1 MLDDSE
7 IGQLLDR
14 CALGDR
20 AAFRRLYEAAAPK
33 LYAVSLR
40 ILGDRGD
47 AEEAAQEAFVKV
59 WHSAGRYQAGRG
71 SAGGWLVAIARNT
84 AIDRLR
90 TRKAPTRDIA
100 GMLDLADPGPS
111 PEASAVVADDR
122 RRIDRCLGTLPADRA
137 RAVRGAYLEGL
148 SYEELARAFDVPLNT
163 MRTWLRRALIALRK
177 CLES

>member
-1 MLDDSE
+1 MLDDGE
-7 IGQLLDR
+7 IGQLLSR

-20 AAFRRLYEAAAPK
+20 QSFRRLYEAAAPK

-90 TRKAPTRDIA
+90 TRKAPTRDIS

-111 PEASAVVADDR
+111 PEASAAAADDR
-122 RRIDRCLGTLPADRA
+122 RRIDRCLGQLPSDRA
-137 RAVRGAYLEGL
+137 RAVRGAYLEGH

-163 MRTWLRRALIALRK
+163 MRTWLRRSLIALRR